1 MRRFLPLLLLVAVA
15 VAATAAAAATKA
27 KIGVHATSVGS
38 ALVDARGRTLYVY
51 GLDKGT
57 KSSCVGACAT
67 NWPAFVTSGKPAA
80 AAGVAAAKIGT
91 VKRAD
96 GKLQVTFAGHPL
108 YFFGGDAKAGD
119 AKGAAVAHWAALS
132 ATGAKLR
139 AAAAGDSQNPPPTAT
154 TPDPGYGGGD
164 GYGY

>member
-1 MRRFLPLLLLVAVA
+1 MRRLFPLLLLVALA
-15 VAATAAAAATKA
+15 VAATAAAAAPKA
-27 KIGVHATSVGS
+27 KVGVHATSVGS

-57 KSSCVGACAT
+57 KSSCVGACAKD
-67 NWPAFVTSGKPAA
+67 WPAFLTSGKPAA

-91 VKRAD
+91 VTRAD

-108 YFFGGDAKAGD
+108 YFFAGDAKAGD
-119 AKGAAVAHWAALS
+119 AKGAAVVHWAAIS

-139 AAAAGDSQNPPPTAT
+139 AAAGGSSTPPPTAT

-164 GYGY
+164 GY